1 MAETPELDR
10 SNLFFEV
17 GVEYRDTGSPNKSED
32 QFLRWINIPGSGM
45 KNMGGIRW
53 LKTKSKKRQNSDGI
67 VLVSSHLN
75 TDSHNPWDDI
85 VDFHLG
91 SVRYWGDAKFHQKK
105 GIDDF
110 EGNKNLRRAIDE
122 SDRSRHPFILHF
134 SKTRSG
140 WMRFNGLCV
149 LNSLDL
155 AWFQDL
161 GRPVQNYRATLSILD
176 CKRVSVDWITRWRTE
191 DKLSVRLEGA
201 PEAWDNYIRGKKVNV
216 MRAWSGKI
224 LSTKEQ
230 LPPPG
235 SPEEKA
241 LEQLHGMDPF
251 AFEAMVV
258 SLIGNVGAEIVRD
271 LKKTRD
277 RRDGGFDFVGTFII
291 PEPFKFEIN
300 FKGEVKRHRN
310 TISPNHVSRL
320 VARLDR
326 GEYGIYVTTSAFSK
340 QAQEEVYEM
349 RYPVSLVH
357 SRKLISMIKN
367 TRYWS
372 DIGIDKK
379 WLSSFEEIGKEEE

>member
-1 MAETPELDR
+1 
-10 SNLFFEV
+10 
-17 GVEYRDTGSPNKSED
+17 
-32 QFLRWINIPGSGM
+32 
-45 KNMGGIRW
+45 
-53 LKTKSKKRQNSDGI
+53 
-67 VLVSSHLN
+67 LVSSHLN

-91 SVRYWGDAKFHQKK
+91 TVRYWGDAKFHQKK
-105 GIDDF
+105 SIDDF

-122 SDRSRHPFILHF
+122 SNRSRHPFILHF

-176 CKRVSVDWITRWRTE
+176 CNRVSVDWITRWRTE

-201 PEAWDNYIRGKKVNV
+201 PEAWENYIRGKKVNV

-241 LEQLHGMDPF
+241 LEQLHVMDPF

-300 FKGEVKRHRN
+300 FKGEVKRHRS

-379 WLSSFEEIGKEEE
+379 WLSSFEEAGKEEE